1 LKKELFMTTTL
12 YLMRH
17 GESEGNLRRAFLGH
31 TDLPLTERGRAQA
44 RKTAAFLSEKKPD
57 VIYASDLLRAYNTG
71 KAVADV
77 LSLPVYADARL
88 REISAGK
95 WEGETFDK
103 LPKKYPA
110 DFSLW
115 LTDIGNSRPTEGE
128 SVRQLG
134 QRILSAVTDIAEK
147 NDGKTLVIATHATPI
162 RVLQCMLGGHSFDE
176 MQNIPWVSNC
186 SVTEI
191 CYDDGNWKLIKIG
204 YDEHLAGMRSS
215 LPANV

>member
-1 LKKELFMTTTL
+1 MTTIL
-12 YLMRH
+12 LIRH
-17 GESEGNLRRAFLGH
+17 GESEANLASVFAGNFNV
-31 TDLPLTERGRAQA
+31 DLTEIGLAQA
-44 RKTAAFLSEKKPD
+44 QKTAEYVAQNYKVD
-57 VIYASDLLRAYNTG
+57 AVYASDLLRAYKTG
-71 KAVADV
+71 KAVADL

-95 WEGETFDK
+95 WEGETFDA

-115 LTDIGNSRPTEGE
+115 LTDIGNSRPTDGE
-128 SVRQLG
+128 SVKQLG

-162 RVLQCMLGGHSFDE
+162 RALQCMIGGYSFDE

-186 SVTEI
+186 SVTELL
-191 CYDDGNWKLIKIG
+191 YDNGSRSFAKVG
-204 YDEHLAGMRSS
+204 YDEHLAGMKSA

>member
-1 LKKELFMTTTL
+1 MTNIIFI
-12 YLMRH
+12 RH
-17 GESEGNLRRAFLGH
+17 GESMANRMAVFAGNFNA
-31 TDLPLTERGRAQA
+31 DLTEIGLAQA
-44 RKTAAFLSEKKPD
+44 QKTAEYVAQNYKVD
-57 VIYASDLLRAYNTG
+57 AVYASDLLRAYKTG

-77 LSLPVYADARL
+77 LSLPVNADARL

-95 WEGETFDK
+95 WEGETFDAI
-103 LPKKYPA
+103 PKKYPA

-115 LTDIGNSRPTEGE
+115 VTDIGNSRPTDGE

-162 RVLQCMLGGHSFDE
+162 RVLQCMIGGKSFDE

-191 CYDDGNWKLIKIG
+191 CYNGGNWKLIKIG

>member
-1 LKKELFMTTTL
+1 MTNIIFI
-12 YLMRH
+12 RH
-17 GESEGNLRRAFLGH
+17 GESMANRMAVFAGNFNA
-31 TDLPLTERGRAQA
+31 DLTEIGLAQA
-44 RKTAAFLSEKKPD
+44 QKTAEYVAQNYKVD
-57 VIYASDLLRAYNTG
+57 AVYASDLLRAYKTG

-110 DFSLW
+110 DFSIW
-115 LTDIGNSRPTEGE
+115 LTDIGNSRPTDGE

-134 QRILSAVTDIAEK
+134 QRILSAVTDIAER

-191 CYDDGNWKLIKIG
+191 CYDGGNWKLIKIG

-215 LPANV
+215 LPTNV

>member
-1 LKKELFMTTTL
+1 MTNIIFI
-12 YLMRH
+12 RH
-17 GESEGNLRRAFLGH
+17 GESMANRMAVFAGNFNA
-31 TDLPLTERGRAQA
+31 DLTEIGLAQA
-44 RKTAAFLSEKKPD
+44 QKTAEYVAQNYKVD
-57 VIYASDLLRAYNTG
+57 AVYASDLLRAYKTG

-95 WEGETFDK
+95 WEGETFDE

-115 LTDIGNSRPTEGE
+115 LTDIGNSRPTDGE

-191 CYDDGNWKLIKIG
+191 CYDGGNWKLIKIG

-215 LPANV
+215 LPTNV

>member
-1 LKKELFMTTTL
+1 MTNIIFI
-12 YLMRH
+12 RH
-17 GESEGNLRRAFLGH
+17 GESMANRMAVFAGNFNA
-31 TDLPLTERGRAQA
+31 DLTEIGLAQA
-44 RKTAAFLSEKKPD
+44 QKTAEYVAQNYKVD
-57 VIYASDLLRAYNTG
+57 AVYASDLLRAYKTG

-115 LTDIGNSRPTEGE
+115 LTDIGNSRPTDGE

-191 CYDDGNWKLIKIG
+191 CYDGGNWKLIKIG

>member
-1 LKKELFMTTTL
+1 MTNIIFI
-12 YLMRH
+12 RH
-17 GESEGNLRRAFLGH
+17 GESMANRMAVFAGNFNA
-31 TDLPLTERGRAQA
+31 DLTEIGLAQA
-44 RKTAAFLSEKKPD
+44 QKTAEYVAQNYKVD
-57 VIYASDLLRAYNTG
+57 AVYASDLLRAYKTG

-115 LTDIGNSRPTEGE
+115 LTDIGNSRPTDGE

-191 CYDDGNWKLIKIG
+191 CYDSGNWKLIKIG

>member
-1 LKKELFMTTTL
+1 MTTIIFI
-12 YLMRH
+12 RH
-17 GESEGNLRRAFLGH
+17 GESMANRMAVFAGNFNA
-31 TDLPLTERGRAQA
+31 DLTEIGLAQA
-44 RKTAAFLSEKKPD
+44 QKTAEYIAQNYKVD
-57 VIYASDLLRAYNTG
+57 AVYASDLLRAYKTG

-115 LTDIGNSRPTEGE
+115 LTDIGNSRPTDGE

-191 CYDDGNWKLIKIG
+191 CYDGGNWKLIKIG

-215 LPANV
+215 LPTNV